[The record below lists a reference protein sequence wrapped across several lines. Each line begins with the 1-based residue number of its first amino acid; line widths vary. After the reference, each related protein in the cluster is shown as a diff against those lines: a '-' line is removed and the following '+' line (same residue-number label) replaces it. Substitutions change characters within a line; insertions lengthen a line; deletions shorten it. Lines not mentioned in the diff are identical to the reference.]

1 MKAIFFPLAL
11 AILASAAQAQDVRGG
26 KAVYD
31 RYCAACHGP
40 TARGDGPMKMVL
52 TIDPTDLTGLQR
64 ANGGHF
70 PLARVVQRID
80 GRDPIVAH
88 GSEMPIYGDF
98 FEARSVALRT
108 ERGET
113 LRVSLPMADLVAYL
127 ESLQR

>member
-1 MKAIFFPLAL
+1 
-11 AILASAAQAQDVRGG
+11 VRGG

-40 TARGDGPMKMVL
+40 AAQGNGPMKMVL
-52 TIDPTDLTGLQR
+52 TIDPTDLTTLQR

-70 PLARVVQRID
+70 PLARVVERIE

-113 LRVSLPMADLVAYL
+113 VKVSPPMADLVAYL
-127 ESLQR
+127 KSLQR